1 MILKNMK
8 KFLILI
14 SFFILSNLSATEYK
28 SNFIINDFKQAQN
41 DGKTVVVHS
50 WNKSCYTC
58 SKQKPILKQAQIDF
72 EEVIFLNYEQIKD
85 QHIAKFLKIDYW
97 TTIAVYKNNKEIV
110 KAIGLKKKNEIYSL
124 IKQGI

>member
-1 MILKNMK
+1 MK

>member
-14 SFFILSNLSATEYK
+14 FFFILSNLSATEYK